1 MTSIIVPEPT
11 VAPSARSYSYEEW
24 EEKRE
29 TIAELYRDEQKALKD
44 VRTVLVDKYDFRP
57 T

>member
-29 TIAELYRDEQKALKD
+29 TIAELYRDEQRALKD